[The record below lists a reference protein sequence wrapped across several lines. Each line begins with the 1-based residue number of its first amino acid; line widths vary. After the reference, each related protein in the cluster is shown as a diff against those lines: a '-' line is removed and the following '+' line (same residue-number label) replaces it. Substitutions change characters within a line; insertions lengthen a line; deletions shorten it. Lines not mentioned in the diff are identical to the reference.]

1 MTRWIQWAAAA
12 AVVSAALGAAGCK
25 RDAGEHDKA
34 EKAEK
39 AEEAPATPSAAGAQ
53 SGASAPARPS
63 AGPARFEEASQSA
76 EARDHFGRGMVA
88 LHSFWYDEA
97 IAQFEAAIAADPSF
111 AMAHWGAVMSRSKLL
126 WGDDDLAGGRAALAR
141 MPPEDGLPPREK
153 AWIGAVRILFGE
165 GNVRSSRIAFAGA
178 MEKVHAAFPDDE
190 STTFLAVALL
200 ATTRPEDPAGAAVR
214 ERAAALAK
222 EVYDRDPKHPGAA
235 HYLIHAYDT
244 PENARLALP
253 MAQTFATT
261 APEAFHAR
269 HMPAHIF
276 ARLGMWKDAVASC
289 QSAWDASVAWAAR
302 TGRTADHH
310 DFHSLTWLIEIGF
323 ERGRRKD
330 ADAAMKLF
338 ADEVKG
344 GVGWSNRIAYA
355 KQVNSYAARTGEWKR
370 VDALLAPLKGPVKDE
385 LSGGSGAGTCAE
397 HAPAPGQPPFAL
409 FEQRAILNT
418 RMRAAAMRRDVAA
431 TRRLAAER
439 TKVDEQL
446 APFYQATQGPA
457 YAAKAA
463 QDRAVSDAAMMA
475 RATADDAALI
485 EPLGKL
491 VVGSRAEY
499 AAEGTAGGNLPLEEL
514 ADALLRLK
522 RTGEALS
529 AYREVLT
536 QHPGRARSLLGAAR
550 AARETGDQAGSRGFY
565 QRLVA
570 VWADA
575 DPSTPGLS
583 EARKAIQGS

>member
-1 MTRWIQWAAAA
+1 MTRWIQRA
-12 AVVSAALGAAGCK
+12 AVAAIVSASLGAGGCK
-25 RDAGEHDKA
+25 RDAGERRA
-34 EKAEK
+34 APEKSGQTAAAAKE
-39 AEEAPATPSAAGAQ
+39 PATPAR
-53 SGASAPARPS
+53 SGAPAPRSAR
-63 AGPARFEEASQSA
+63 PARFEEASQSA
-76 EARDHFGRGMVA
+76 EARDHFQRGMIA

-97 IAQFEAAIAADPSF
+97 ITQFDAAVAADPGF

-141 MPPEDGLPPREK
+141 MPPAGGLPPREQ
-153 AWIGAVRILFGE
+153 AWIGALGVLFAKGTVRQ
-165 GNVRSSRIAFAGA
+165 SRTAFAAA
-178 MEKVHAAFPDDE
+178 MEKLHAAFPDDE

-214 ERAAALAK
+214 ERAAKLAK

-244 PENARLALP
+244 PENAHLALP
-253 MAQTFATT
+253 MARTFAST

-276 ARLGMWKDAVASC
+276 ARLGMWKDAVTSC

-302 TGRTADHH
+302 TKRSADHH

-323 ERGRRKD
+323 ERGRRED

-338 ADEVKG
+338 ADQVKG
-344 GVGWSNRIAYA
+344 GVGWINRVAYA

-385 LSGGSGAGTCAE
+385 LSGGSGAGTCAA
-397 HAPAPGQPPFAL
+397 HAPQPGQPPFAL
-409 FEQRAILNT
+409 LEQRAVLNT

-439 TKVDEQL
+439 TQVDDKL

-457 YAAKAA
+457 YAARAA

-475 RATADDAALI
+475 RATGDDAALI
-485 EPLGKL
+485 DPLGVL
-491 VVGSRAEY
+491 VQGSRAEY

-514 ADALLRLK
+514 ADALLRLE
-522 RTGEALS
+522 RTGEAMA
-529 AYREVLT
+529 AYKEVLR
-536 QHPGRARSLLGAAR
+536 QHPGRGRSLLGAAR
-550 AARETGDQAGSRGFY
+550 AALQAGDQAGSRGFY
-565 QRLVA
+565 EKLLA
-570 VWADA
+570 VWSEAE
-575 DPSTPGLS
+575 PSTPGLA
-583 EARKAIQGS
+583 EARKAVKGT